1 VDLPAAIL
9 PHKKINFAEVFMP
22 SNELVE
28 DARNAFMKAE
38 TVSKEFAPSKG
49 FTQHLGSS

>member
-1 VDLPAAIL
+1 MAKCLARVDLPAAIS
-9 PHKKINFAEVFMP
+9 PHKKINLAEVFMP

-38 TVSKEFAPSKG
+38 TVSK
-49 FTQHLGSS
+49 

>member
-22 SNELVE
+22 SNDLPFEITTLSRRGVAG
-28 DARNAFMKAE
+28 DK
-38 TVSKEFAPSKG
+38 S
-49 FTQHLGSS
+49 

>member
-22 SNELVE
+22 SNDLLSKSRYYRAE
-28 DARNAFMKAE
+28 ARQF
-38 TVSKEFAPSKG
+38 
-49 FTQHLGSS
+49 